1 MQKTFDWT
9 VYPYSKISKLPVV
22 IQGPLLVLRN
32 LIQRT
37 PKPQFKFDG
46 IETCHNM
53 FFMKDPDFISA
64 QSRAVK
70 AGGFDY
76 GIPLRLHQ
84 AIWCAKYALER
95 DPTAHFVELG
105 TGKGFVMSAVMFNL
119 DSTRE
124 RSKLPPTLLFDSF
137 ESSATDSLSLQSF
150 ENGKN
155 IYYAESYEKVVENF
169 KEWPNV
175 SLIKGRLPD
184 SLESNVPERISFI
197 HVDLNSPLIEI
208 ACLKLCWNNL
218 IPGGVILLDDY
229 AYLGFE
235 KTHEIITGFFEE
247 IGLGILTTAT
257 GQGIV
262 IK

>member
-1 MQKTFDWT
+1 MQKTFDWNI
-9 VYPYSKISKLPVV
+9 YPYSKISKLPVI
-22 IQGPLLVLRN
+22 IQGPFLVLRN
-32 LIQRT
+32 LIQST

-53 FFMKDPDFISA
+53 FFMNDPDFIGA

-84 AIWCAKYALER
+84 AIWCAKYAVR
-95 DPTAHFVELG
+95 NDPTAHFVEFG

-119 DSTRE
+119 DSARI
-124 RSKLPPTLLFDSF
+124 RINLPPTILFGSF
-137 ESSATDSLSLQSF
+137 ESSATDSLSIQSS
-150 ENGKN
+150 ENGRN

-175 SLIKGRLPD
+175 SLIKGRLPE
-184 SLESNVPERISFI
+184 SLEHNVPEKISFI
-197 HVDLNSPLIEI
+197 HIDLNSPLTEI
-208 ACLKLCWNNL
+208 ACLEICWSNL

-235 KTHEIITGFFEE
+235 KTHEIVTSFFKE
-247 IGLGILTTAT
+247 IGLEILTTAT